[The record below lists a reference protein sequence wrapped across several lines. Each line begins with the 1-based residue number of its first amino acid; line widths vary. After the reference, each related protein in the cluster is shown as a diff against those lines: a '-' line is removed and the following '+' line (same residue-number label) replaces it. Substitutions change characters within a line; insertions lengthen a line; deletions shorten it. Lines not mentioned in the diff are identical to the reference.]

1 MSEAAAYYPAM
12 GYCVELPTG
21 QRVVLRGKVVVGRDP
36 RCQIVLDADLVSRV
50 HAAFQPT
57 ADGYELCD
65 LESTN
70 GTWIDNQRLRGS
82 APIHAG
88 SRVRIGDVQLLVV
101 DPTASAG
108 PVAAS
113 PSPPPGVDDTR
124 DGATTGLQVSLDQ
137 AVRMLGLPAGSAQ
150 SEVRARHDALAAE
163 LQRLAQRAP
172 TTTLRRHYQ
181 GELRSLVA
189 AFELLLKTAR
199 PG

>member
-1 MSEAAAYYPAM
+1 M

-57 ADGYELCD
+57 ADGYEVRD

-70 GTWIDNQRLRGS
+70 GTWIDDQRLRGA

-88 SRVRIGDVQLLVV
+88 SRVRIGSVQLLVV
-101 DPTASAG
+101 DPSISAG
-108 PVAAS
+108 PAAPAG
-113 PSPPPGVDDTR
+113 PSPARESATQPPEA
-124 DGATTGLQVSLDQ
+124 GASTALRVSLDE

-150 SEVRARHDALAAE
+150 GEIRARHDVLAAE

-172 TTTLRRHYQ
+172 TNTLKRHYQ
-181 GELRSLVA
+181 RELRSLAA
-189 AFELLLKTAR
+189 AFEMLLKTAR